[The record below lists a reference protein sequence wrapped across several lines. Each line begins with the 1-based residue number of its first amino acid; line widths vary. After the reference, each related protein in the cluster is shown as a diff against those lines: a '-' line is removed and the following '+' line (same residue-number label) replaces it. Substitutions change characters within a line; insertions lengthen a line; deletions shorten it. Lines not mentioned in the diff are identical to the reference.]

1 MIYPTI
7 EFNNAIMRFI
17 LSVLTLFLSTLAH
30 AQTQFEFYSEAF
42 TSLKSKS
49 NYEPFP
55 SFLTSYQTNNVSDLN
70 LMLLK
75 INHEQPLSKELPVSW
90 GFNTGLML
98 GTYAD
103 QNLAAE
109 NARFRNFH
117 ELNAYVKWNNQYKFE
132 YGILPSHIGF
142 ESAIGKESW
151 AATRSILADNSPY
164 YEYGYRLSYTS
175 KSGALKANLNAIKGW
190 QNISNPIPG
199 RYAIG
204 HQITLTEKDEFTINS
219 SSYYGVSPSNPKNQ
233 RFFHNFYAQFYFGK
247 HIAWIL
253 GFDNGIEIH
262 PNGHRDQ
269 YHAPVG
275 ILKYSVTKDFSLTG
289 RYEYFNDPHLIFNI
303 AELFNVHGY
312 SINADFAINKQILLR
327 FENRWFVITEN
338 KNGVET
344 DYRSPFY
351 PKLILCAQ
359 FK

>member
-1 MIYPTI
+1 MK
-7 EFNNAIMRFI
+7 
-17 LSVLTLFLSTLAH
+17 
-30 AQTQFEFYSEAF
+30 AQTQYEFYAESYS
-42 TSLKSKS
+42 SLTSKS
-49 NYEPFP
+49 GYEPFP
-55 SFLTSYQTNNVSDLN
+55 SFLTSYQSKNVHDIN

-90 GFNTGLML
+90 GFNTGLMF

-109 NARFRNFH
+109 NARFQNFY

-142 ESAIGKESW
+142 EGAIGKESW

-175 KSGALKANLNAIKGW
+175 KSGNLKANLNAIKGW

-204 HQITLTEKDEFTINS
+204 HQITLSEKDEYTINS
-219 SSYYGVSPSNPKNQ
+219 SSYYGVSPADPKNQ
-233 RFFHNFYAQFYFGK
+233 RFFHNFYAQFYFGDR
-247 HIAWIL
+247 IAWIL

-269 YHAPVG
+269 YHTPVG
-275 ILKYSVTKDFSLTG
+275 ILKYSVTDDISITG
-289 RYEYFNDPHLIFNI
+289 RYEYFNDPHLIFNL
-303 AELFNVHGY
+303 ADLFNVHGY
-312 SINADFAINKQILLR
+312 SVNADFTINKQILLR
-327 FENRWFVITEN
+327 LENRWFIITQN

-359 FK
+359 IK